1 MKKLRS
7 IGIGALIL
15 ASVLPVQAQAAP
27 ASPDLVRART
37 LVFGLDNVDQRTG
50 EVDPRKVVVSWITNA
65 SYAASVKGRI
75 VLLDSYVDRAETVP
89 GRTPFVVEDL
99 LSLRPEAIF
108 LGHGHTDHANNAAW
122 LAGNIGIPIY
132 ASAETCAAMQV
143 DAQQLFAAGNSPV
156 SQVDCREVTST
167 GSTPGSEIVK
177 IKQLQGVACIT
188 AFRHLHST
196 TVPAD
201 EDFPIIPVNNI
212 PDPRDATLYPPGT
225 PHQFRTST
233 GSGGPIS
240 ILYQFV
246 LKGDNHFSFVWN
258 NTIGALKEGCGLDRC
273 WGPAVGQ
280 QITSILES
288 FSPTDVHIG
297 SVASNGL
304 GTNGT
309 RDGILYM
316 LALNPKVFYPAH
328 LGFQN
333 PGNSLQFKV
342 PFLKQLDA
350 MHVPADARPE
360 IRWVVD
366 PNDYLRAEVFDPKDD
381 RWKKPNSIKYNDSC
395 K

>member
-1 MKKLRS
+1 MAASCRCKLKPRRPVPISSELGPRLRPRQCRS
-7 IGIGALIL
+7 EDRRGH
-15 ASVLPVQAQAAP
+15 S
-27 ASPDLVRART
+27 
-37 LVFGLDNVDQRTG
+37 
-50 EVDPRKVVVSWITNA
+50 RKVVVSWITNA

-89 GRTPFVVEDL
+89 GRTPFVVEDF

-108 LGHGHTDHANNAAW
+108 LVMATPITRITPPGWRAISGSRSTRRPRLARPCKSTPSSCPPLATALSLRWIVARSRQLAA
-122 LAGNIGIPIY
+122 
-132 ASAETCAAMQV
+132 
-143 DAQQLFAAGNSPV
+143 
-156 SQVDCREVTST
+156 
-167 GSTPGSEIVK
+167 PGSEIVK

-288 FSPTDVHIG
+288 FSPTDVQFG

-333 PGNSLQFKV
+333 PGNSLEFKV